1 MHYTILNGCWG
12 PILDCNSMSCTRGT
26 EIEAGFGFAQLSA
39 GELPI
44 GQGAFSMPRADL
56 CVPKTSFELMT

>member
-1 MHYTILNGCWG
+1 MHYTILNGGWG

-26 EIEAGFGFAQLSA
+26 EIEAGFDFAQLSA

-44 GQGAFSMPRADL
+44 GAGRFFQCQEPTAR
-56 CVPKTSFELMT
+56 